1 MRIGDRRRDI
11 SRAGQGKRG
20 GCRLGSVRWPA
31 GRFRR
36 NRAAAGQ
43 PRLTSHRGA
52 RDAVLYKAATFTKNR
67 IEYETSGVSPPCWYP
82 PMTPITVPRPVA
94 LLTCARNG
102 PPLVP
107 SA

>member
-11 SRAGQGKRG
+11 IRAGQGKRG
-20 GCRLGSVRWPA
+20 GRRLGSVRW
-31 GRFRR
+31 RTRR
-36 NRAAAGQ
+36 YRRDRAAAGQ
-43 PRLTSHRGA
+43 PRLTGPRGA
-52 RDAVLYKAATFTKNR
+52 RDAVLYKAATFARNR
-67 IEYETSGVSPPCWYP
+67 IEYETSGVLPPCWYP

-94 LLTCARNG
+94 LLTRARNG